1 MSALTVEVLAGYEAL
16 DDCRKQA
23 LLDDI
28 EGFLDKQRSE
38 RRAQQRAAK
47 AAVS

>member
-1 MSALTVEVLAGYEAL
+1 MSALTAEVLAGHEAL

-23 LLDDI
+23 LLDCI
-28 EGFLDKQRSE
+28 EGFLDEQRSE
-38 RRAQQRAAK
+38 QRAAK